1 MDTSLVA
8 MLGAI
13 AFATYFQTV
22 TGFGMGM
29 IALGAASGFQL
40 MPLGTAAVAVSLLT
54 LLTSPLV
61 LAGKLHHLDRRALGA
76 LLLGM
81 IPAIYGGVWL
91 LDYLSRSAST
101 LLQFLLGTAITA
113 GCAVLAVK
121 PVRRD
126 RLSSPTA
133 NVAAGAFAGLFGGL
147 FGFSGPPL
155 VFHLYRQPLEQVV
168 VRSTL
173 VTMFACS
180 ATIRVAAVGMQG
192 GLDAQVWLIFATA
205 TPLVVAATFLGRRYP
220 PPLSPPNLRRLAFVA
235 VGLMGAG
242 LMASALGSMN

>member
-1 MDTSLVA
+1 MDTSFIA

-22 TGFGMGM
+22 TGFGLGM

-54 LLTSPLV
+54 LLNSPLV
-61 LAGKLHHLDRRALGA
+61 LAGKLHHLDRRTLGA

-126 RLSSPTA
+126 RLSSPSA

-168 VRSTL
+168 VRSTF

-180 ATIRVAAVGMQG
+180 AAIRVAAVGMQG
-192 GLDAQVWLIFATA
+192 GLDAQVWLTFAAA

-242 LMASALGSMN
+242 LMAAALGSMN